1 MWVRLPTVSLLAAL
15 ASTAGAQEPALLIV
29 EKVASAVGFYTA
41 DGRRVGDFPVGK
53 TPHEVVRSPDRRFA
67 YVSDN
72 GILWMTDPGQGGNTI
87 SVVDLRARRSAGVI
101 DLGGYRRPH
110 GMDVDPGTGRLVCTI
125 ENPDG
130 LLLIDPAA
138 RRVLRK
144 YDVQGKAPHMV
155 VLGPGAEY
163 AFVSNTG
170 TDTVAAVHLASG
182 RVKLIPTDAGPQG
195 GVLSRDGTRI
205 YLTNGKGNSISIL
218 DTARQE
224 RIGVIRTGQGPNRIA
239 LTPDGG
245 TLVYSLGEG
254 NGVGFADVARGRE
267 ILQLGIGGRA
277 MSLSLTADGRLAYV
291 GVQDQ
296 DKVFVIAVPER
307 KVARVIHTPQGAG
320 PDPVLPLD

>member
-1 MWVRLPTVSLLAAL
+1 MRLLTMSLLATL
-15 ASTAGAQEPALLIV
+15 ASAAGAAEPALLIV
-29 EKVASAVGFYTA
+29 EKVASSVGFYAA
-41 DGRRVGDFPVGK
+41 DGRRLTGFPVGK
-53 TPHEVVRSPDRRFA
+53 TPHEVVRSPDGRLA

-72 GILWMTDPGQGGNTI
+72 GILWMTDPGEGGNTI

-101 DLGGYRRPH
+101 KLGAYRRPH
-110 GMDVDPGTGRLVCTI
+110 GMDVDPRTGRLVCTI

-163 AFVSNTG
+163 AYVSNTG
-170 TDTVAAVHLASG
+170 THTVAAVHLASG
-182 RVKLIPTDAGPQG
+182 RVKLIPTDEGPQG

-205 YLTNGKGNSISIL
+205 YLTNGKGNSISII
-218 DTARQE
+218 DTARHE
-224 RIGVIRTGQGPNRIA
+224 RVGVIRTGQGPNRIA

-254 NGVGFADVARGRE
+254 KGVGFADVARGQE
-267 ILQLGIGGRA
+267 TLQLGIGGRA
-277 MSLSLTADGRLAYV
+277 MSLSLSRDGRWAYV

-296 DKVFVIAVPER
+296 DQVFVIAVPER
-307 KVARVIHTPQGAG
+307 KVARVIQTPKGAG